1 MFGYSLSLTNGMVS
15 FQTSRLEEPMDT
27 YFDIYRVGQNV
38 TPQKIAFAQSL
49 DEARK
54 QVQELGAS
62 YPGRYLVLSR
72 QSGIVVSISEPTN
85 NRSRDVS
92 DATVRR

>member
-1 MFGYSLSLTNGMVS
+1 
-15 FQTSRLEEPMDT
+15 MDT
-27 YFDIYRVGQNV
+27 HFDIFQVEENS

-54 QVQELGAS
+54 QVQEFGAS

-72 QSGIVVSISEPTN
+72 QSGIVISINGPTN
-85 NRSRDVS
+85 DRPRDVS
-92 DATVRR
+92 